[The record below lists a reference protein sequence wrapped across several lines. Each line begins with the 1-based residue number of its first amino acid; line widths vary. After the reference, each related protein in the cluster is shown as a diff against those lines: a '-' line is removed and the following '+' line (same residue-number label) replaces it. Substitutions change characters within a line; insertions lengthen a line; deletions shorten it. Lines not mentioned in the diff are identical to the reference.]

1 MPELDVGKMLGDSRY
16 LVLLRFGPAALR
28 TLKQAPD
35 RIKQIR
41 QFADNVNIFC
51 GFVATSGKYDLITI
65 FQGNE
70 DQAHQFW
77 LYLRSRPQFEEV
89 EMLRIAATSPQEH
102 LRLIQPLMGISD

>member
-1 MPELDVGKMLGDSRY
+1 MPELDVSKMLGDSRY
-16 LVLLRFGPAALR
+16 LFLLRFTPPALR

-41 QFADNVNIFC
+41 QFADNISIRC

-65 FQGNE
+65 FQGTDE
-70 DQAHQFW
+70 QAYQFS

-89 EMLRIAATSPQEH
+89 EMLKIAES
-102 LRLIQPLMGISD
+102 L

>member
-1 MPELDVGKMLGDSRY
+1 MPELDVSKMLGDSRY
-16 LVLLRFGPAALR
+16 LFLLRFTPPALR

-41 QFADNVNIFC
+41 QFADNISIRC

-65 FQGNE
+65 FQGTDE
-70 DQAHQFW
+70 QAYQFS

-89 EMLRIAATSPQEH
+89 EMLKIAAASPQEH
-102 LRLIQPLMGISD
+102 LRLIQPLMAISD